1 VHKPLNILA
10 VHGGNRQPTDFM
22 CRSIRPRSVAR
33 VEDLF
38 ATFRRV
44 NNRPAAV
51 SKMEGFIGTT
61 YLPEPLRTTVNTNL
75 SRLATNTSLRCAAHE
90 LPRI

>member
-10 VHGGNRQPTDFM
+10 VHDGNRQPTDFM
-22 CRSIRPRSVAR
+22 CRLIRPRSVAR

-75 SRLATNTSLRCAAHE
+75 SAWRPILRCDAPAHE
-90 LPRI
+90 L